1 MHRLDPDVTAF
12 LLKLSHDNNALEG
25 AVPRLIS
32 DYESVSFQL
41 DSVNKEDVVF
51 TDPSGSPLLV
61 VDPCLAL
68 HLETRPLV
76 MRRQGRG
83 YFLTLADRRR
93 TERLQLQSA

>member
-1 MHRLDPDVTAF
+1 MHRLDSDVTAF
-12 LLKLSHDNNALEG
+12 LLKLSHDKPRGG

-41 DSVNKEDVVF
+41 DSIHAEDVVF
-51 TDPSGSPLLV
+51 TDQSGSPLLV

-83 YFLTLADRRR
+83 YFLALANRRR
-93 TERLQLQSA
+93 SERLQLQSL